1 MTILYHTLL
10 DKTPSPRAPSDP
22 DKCLV
27 VYPNLLTKEFPTLT
41 FDLGKKYRLDGL
53 HVVSMGV
60 AVSYCGMIYSRYLDG
75 IEIEARSEGDKS
87 TWQCPVQDFN
97 AFEVIILGPE

>member
-1 MTILYHTLL
+1 MKSDLSMTILYHTLL

-75 IEIEARSEGDKS
+75 IEI
-87 TWQCPVQDFN
+87 
-97 AFEVIILGPE
+97 